1 MNAHLLRR
9 TPVHAYQSR
18 TQIGCKIVALSKV
31 ERSSVFFKVNKQKK
45 NKSKNKNKNKNKK
58 DKEKKK
64 TRKYAAFNEQL

>member
-31 ERSSVFFKVNKQKK
+31 ERPSVFFKVNKKK
-45 NKSKNKNKNKNKK
+45 TKTKTKTKT
-58 DKEKKK
+58 KKK
-64 TRKYAAFNEQL
+64 R

>member
-31 ERSSVFFKVNKQKK
+31 ERSSVFFKVNKK
-45 NKSKNKNKNKNKK
+45 KNKNKNKNKEK
-58 DKEKKK
+58 RIKKK
-64 TRKYAAFNEQL
+64 KRH

>member
-31 ERSSVFFKVNKQKK
+31 ERSSVFFKVNKKKKQKQK
-45 NKSKNKNKNKNKK
+45 QKQRKK

-64 TRKYAAFNEQL
+64 TLKYAAFNEQL